1 LVDHLAPDCVSRQV
15 LRGIARDRA
24 RVAWRSRVEVAASA
38 RRCASEQSL
47 KGLLGGTGA
56 EIDLRPQ
63 LEIHTDEVRASHGA
77 TTGALDENM
86 RFYLLSRGLD
96 PETARGVL
104 EWSFLADAISHM
116 GNATLRQL
124 AEQWLLLGVDNSV
137 AREALR

>member
-1 LVDHLAPDCVSRQV
+1 MAPDSSSTQV
-15 LRGIARDRA
+15 LRGIARDRG
-24 RVAWRSRVEVAASA
+24 RVAWRSRVEVAATAKRSA
-38 RRCASEQSL
+38 AEQSL
-47 KGLLGGTGA
+47 KGLLAGQGA

-104 EWSFLADAISHM
+104 EWSFLADAISRI
-116 GNATLRQL
+116 GDTQLRQL
-124 AEQWLLLGVDNSV
+124 AEQQLLAAVGSAV
-137 AREALR
+137 AREALQ